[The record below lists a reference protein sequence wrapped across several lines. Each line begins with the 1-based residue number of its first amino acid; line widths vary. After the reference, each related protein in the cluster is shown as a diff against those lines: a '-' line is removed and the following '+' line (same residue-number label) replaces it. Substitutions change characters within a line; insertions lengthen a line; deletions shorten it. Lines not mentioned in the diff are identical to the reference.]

1 MSRKYAGESLT
12 PVYQVVMDFQVKLF
26 NWQDKGNHLIILARG
41 AMDRAA
47 FRQLFDEIETAT
59 QALSECKVIVDL
71 SDSTYEFDGT
81 EIEALVAGLPLD
93 RWPEGNKIAFV
104 SALGIP
110 DYNRL
115 YFLRNQ
121 LVARG
126 LMVEVFRNSK
136 VAIDWLAGII

>member
-1 MSRKYAGESLT
+1 
-12 PVYQVVMDFQVKLF
+12 
-26 NWQDKGNHLIILARG
+26 
-41 AMDRAA
+41 MDRAA

-59 QALSECKVIVDL
+59 QDLSECKVIVDL
-71 SDSTYEFDGT
+71 SDSTHEIDGI
-81 EIEALVAGLPLD
+81 EIEALVVGLPLD

-104 SALGIP
+104 SALGIS

-126 LMVEVFRNSK
+126 LEVEVFRNSI
-136 VAIDWLAGII
+136 VAIDWLAGMI

>member
-1 MSRKYAGESLT
+1 
-12 PVYQVVMDFQVKLF
+12 MDFKIKLF
-26 NWQDKGNHLIILARG
+26 NWPDKGNHLIILSLG

-47 FRQLFDEIETAT
+47 FGQLFGEIETAT
-59 QALSECKVIVDL
+59 QDLSECKVIVDL
-71 SDSTYEFDGT
+71 SDSTYELDGI

-104 SALGIP
+104 SALGIS

-121 LVARG
+121 LVARALG
-126 LMVEVFRNSK
+126 VEVFRNSI